1 MPVLNTLKTL
11 FLALLVTTNALAQ
24 SVQKL
29 DKGTPAPFSG
39 WLITEKVAET
49 SARNVDLLEAKEKQI
64 LKLEHLRVL
73 DAGDMEHYK
82 QRSKDLQKQLHK
94 QETKQY
100 WTNAGA
106 FALGVLL
113 TGLAAKAAIESTK

>member
-1 MPVLNTLKTL
+1 MLVSNTLKTL
-11 FLALLVTTNALAQ
+11 ILMLLVLSNALAQ

-39 WLITEKVAET
+39 WIITDKIAQD

-82 QRSKDLQKQLHK
+82 QRSKHIEEQLHK

-100 WTNAGA
+100 WANAGA
-106 FALGVLL
+106 FALGVIL
-113 TGLAAKAAIESTK
+113 TGLAAKAAIESAR